1 MKRKSAAIWA
11 FMLALIMVF
20 SSAPVIYAEGEDT
33 EAPSGSEAFC
43 GEEDAGG
50 ELAAENEE
58 TDLSS
63 GDVLT
68 GIIAALAA
76 QGSEPLDAAR
86 LGVYLHGLAGDEA
99 AKKKGRYGMTA
110 SDIAEALPA
119 VMSAL

>member
-43 GEEDAGG
+43 GEEDAGE

-63 GDVLT
+63 GDVMT
-68 GIIAALAA
+68 
-76 QGSEPLDAAR
+76 GSEEDLSETVKNQHFLED
-86 LGVYLHGLAGDEA
+86 LLKFCE
-99 AKKKGRYGMTA
+99 
-110 SDIAEALPA
+110 
-119 VMSAL
+119 

>member
-68 GIIAALAA
+68 GAWARYRQALRDLP
-76 QGSEPLDAAR
+76 QQPGFPF
-86 LGVYLHGLAGDEA
+86 
-99 AKKKGRYGMTA
+99 
-110 SDIAEALPA
+110 DIRWPEKP
-119 VMSAL
+119 